1 MTARAPLRQPRTAD
15 HSTIQRRRDAS
26 QEAREFWLG
35 LGRDI
40 AALVSICLFIAAFPT
55 IAAGFFG

>member
-1 MTARAPLRQPRTAD
+1 MTARAPCGKPRTTD
-15 HSTIQRRRDAS
+15 HSTIPRDT
-26 QEAREFWLG
+26 EAREFWLG

-40 AALVSICLFIAAFPT
+40 AALGAICLFVAAFPT